1 MTQPLN
7 AKGKPFSWSYTAL
20 NDFDGSGGCPKR
32 YAANRFYCTISW
44 VDTEAIIY
52 GNRVHKAAE
61 LFLKGIPHPDIEALK
76 PVEKYATAML
86 RSGHKVEAE
95 LEIALTR
102 QLKAVSWFSK
112 DAWFRAKLDVVV
124 TKVKENAAQ
133 LYDFKTGGK
142 IKDDE
147 DQLRVCAA
155 ALSVVRPY
163 LQEFGG
169 KYIWTKHQQT
179 TGIKP
184 ITKADIPKV
193 WQEFLP
199 RVQRME
205 DAWASEHFPARP
217 SGLCPWCQVNDC
229 ASRRGERRV

>member
-7 AKGKPFSWSYTAL
+7 ARGKPFSWSYTAL
-20 NDFDGSGGCPKR
+20 TAYENCPKA
-32 YAANRFYCTISW
+32 YAANRFYCTIPW

-86 RSGHKVEAE
+86 RSGHRVEAE

-102 QLKAVSWFSK
+102 QLKPVSWFAK
-112 DAWFRAKLDVVV
+112 DAWFRIKLDIVI
-124 TKVKENAAQ
+124 TKQKVNVWYGDWKSGGRIKE
-133 LYDFKTGGK
+133 
-142 IKDDE
+142 DE
-147 DQLRVCAA
+147 DQLLLGLA
-155 ALSVVRPY
+155 ALAIVRPY
-163 LQEFGG
+163 LQTFDG
-169 KYIWTKHQQT
+169 KLIWVKHQQT

-205 DAWASEHFPARP
+205 DAWRTETFNPRP
-217 SGLCPWCQVNDC
+217 SGLCPYCAVNNC

>member
-20 NDFDGSGGCPKR
+20 EKFETCPKM
-32 YAANRFYCTISW
+32 YASRWFYFTVLFTDSPESIW
-44 VDTEAIIY
+44 
-52 GNRVHKAAE
+52 GQRVHKSGE

-76 PVEKYATAML
+76 PVEKYAEAML

-95 LEIALTR
+95 LEVALTR
-102 QLKAVSWFSK
+102 QLKPVSWFSK

-124 TKVKENAAQ
+124 TKVKENAVQ
-133 LYDFKTGGK
+133 LYDWKSGGK

-205 DAWASEHFPARP
+205 DAWASEIFNPRP
-217 SGLCPWCQVNDC
+217 SGLCPYCQVVNC
-229 ASRRGERRV
+229 AARRGERRV

>member
-1 MTQPLN
+1 MPEVLT
-7 AKGKPFSWSYTAL
+7 ARGKRFSWSYTAL

-32 YAANRFYCTISW
+32 YAANRFYCTIPW

-61 LFLKGIPHPDIEALK
+61 IFLKGIPHPDIEALK
-76 PVEKYATAML
+76 PVEKYAEAML

-102 QLKAVSWFSK
+102 HLRPVSWFSK

-124 TKVKENAAQ
+124 TKVKENAVQ
-133 LYDFKTGGK
+133 LYDWKTGGK

-147 DQLRVCAA
+147 DQLRVCVA

-184 ITKADIPKV
+184 ITKAEIHKI
-193 WQEFLP
+193 WQEFIP

-205 DAWASEHFPARP
+205 DAWRTETFNPRP
-217 SGLCPWCQVNDC
+217 SGLCPYCQVVNC
-229 ASRRGERRV
+229 AARRGERRV